1 MRTLIIPLIAMA
13 CTATA
18 CQTSNGSADNPLL
31 RVSEAPHGAPLF
43 DQIKPEH
50 YEPAFEYALT
60 EARRQLDDVVNN
72 PEPPT
77 FDNTIAALERSGEE
91 LDRIATIFFAL
102 QAADT
107 SDEMDA
113 IAERI
118 QPRLIEYSNDIN
130 LNSKL
135 FDRVKN
141 VYDNREKYG
150 LDTQDS
156 MLLAKTYKGFVR
168 GGAALSDA
176 DKARYREITSE
187 LALLELKFEQNVLA
201 ATNAFTLNIP
211 PSDSAKVAELPDFV
225 KESMAAEAQARGGE
239 GWTVTLQM
247 ASYGPF
253 MTYSSDRELKEKLW
267 REYNT
272 RGMKGDANDNTEN
285 ILRIAELRLELAK
298 LLGYPDYASYVLEE
312 RMAGS
317 VATVNSFIRELL
329 TATKAKALE
338 EVAMLQD
345 YAVSAGLYGDDFRL
359 MPWDWSYVSE
369 KYKNSRYALSN
380 EEVKPYLEL
389 ERVKQG
395 IFSLAGRLYGIHF
408 AENPSIPVYNP
419 DVRAY
424 DVTDSDGSFLG
435 VLYMDFFPRS
445 TKRGGAWMTNF
456 RPMYTT
462 ADGVEVRPL
471 VTMCGNFTKP
481 TPTTPSLLTFDEFET
496 FLHEFGHSLH
506 GLLAKGKYASQTGT
520 SVYRDFVELP
530 SQLME
535 NWATQP
541 EFLDMFAVHYQTGEK
556 MPRELIE
563 KIVAAKNYLAAYS
576 NVRQLGFAATDM
588 AWHTLTE
595 PATGSVEE
603 FEQKATEPTQ
613 VMPQISGTAMSPAF
627 THIFGGG
634 YASGYYG
641 YKWAEVLEAD
651 AFSLFEEKGIFD
663 PQVASSFREHILSKG
678 GSEHP
683 MTLYVRFRGHEPET
697 KALIDKILQ

>member
-1 MRTLIIPLIAMA
+1 MKKLIIPLIAMA
-13 CTATA
+13 CTSTA
-18 CQTSNGSADNPLL
+18 CQNGAGTADNPLMQ
-31 RVSEAPHGAPLF
+31 VSEAPHGAPMF
-43 DQIKPEH
+43 DKIRPEH
-50 YEPAFEYALT
+50 YEPAFDHALT
-60 EARRQLDDVVNN
+60 EARRQLNEIVNN
-72 PEPPT
+72 PEAPT
-77 FDNTIAALERSGEE
+77 FENTVAALERSGEE
-91 LDRIATIFFAL
+91 LDRIVTIFFAL

-107 SDEMDA
+107 SDEIDA

-118 QPRLIEYSNDIN
+118 QPRLVEYGNDIN
-130 LNSKL
+130 LDPKL
-135 FDRVKN
+135 FERVKA
-141 VYDNREKYG
+141 VYDSRKEYG
-150 LDTQDS
+150 LDAQDS
-156 MLLAKTYKGFVR
+156 MLLEETYKGFVR

-176 DKARYREITSE
+176 DKERYREITSE
-187 LALLELKFEQNVLA
+187 LGLLGLKFEQNVLA
-201 ATNAFTLNIP
+201 ATNGFTLNIP
-211 PSDSAKVAELPDFV
+211 ASDAAKVEELPDFV
-225 KESMAAEAQARGGE
+225 KESMAAEAAARGEE
-239 GWTVTLQM
+239 GWTVTMQM

-272 RGMKGDANDNTEN
+272 RGMKGDANDNSAN
-285 ILRIAELRLELAK
+285 IRRIVELRLSLAK
-298 LLGYPDYASYVLEE
+298 LLGYPNYAAYVLEE
-312 RMAGS
+312 RMAGNQE
-317 VATVNSFIRELL
+317 TVSSFIQELI
-329 TATKAKALE
+329 TATKPKALE
-338 EVAMLQD
+338 EVAMLQE
-345 YAVSAGLYGDDFRL
+345 YAVSAGLYGDDFRI

-380 EEVKPYLEL
+380 EEIKPYLEL
-389 ERVKQG
+389 EKVKQG

-408 AENPSIPVYNP
+408 EENASIPVYHS
-419 DVRAY
+419 DVKAY
-424 DVTDSDGSFLG
+424 DVTDADGSFLG

-462 ADGVEVRPL
+462 AAGEEVRPL

-481 TPTTPSLLTFDEFET
+481 TATMPSLLTFDEFET

-506 GLLAKGKYASQTGT
+506 GLLAEGKYASLTGT

-535 NWATQP
+535 NWATEK
-541 EFLDMFAVHYQTGEK
+541 EFLDMFATHYLTGEK
-556 MPRELIE
+556 MPPELID
-563 KIVAAKNYLAAYS
+563 KIGAAKNYLAAYS

-595 PATGSVEE
+595 PTALSVEE
-603 FEQKATEPTQ
+603 FEQRAMQPMQ
-613 VMPQISGTAMSPAF
+613 VVPSVPGTAMSPSF

-663 PQVASSFREHILSKG
+663 NEVASSFRENVLSKG

-683 MTLYVRFRGHEPET
+683 MTLYVRFRGHKPET